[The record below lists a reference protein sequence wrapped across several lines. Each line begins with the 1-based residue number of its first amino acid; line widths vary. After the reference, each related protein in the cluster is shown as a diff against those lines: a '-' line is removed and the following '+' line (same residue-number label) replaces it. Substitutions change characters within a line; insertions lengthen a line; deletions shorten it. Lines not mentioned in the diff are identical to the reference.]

1 MRLDADEAVD
11 RCCQSIARSCQQGLI
26 NHRPLAWWARQGL
39 SAIMERLHE
48 LACTTRRHAALGVTP
63 DACPGMLLISA
74 EAVTPAQQI
83 VYEPMLCVILEGA
96 KQTTLAAQSYVY
108 RGGDYMVVSA
118 DLPVSG
124 QVLEAPYA
132 AIGIPL
138 DPALIA
144 ELMLETGVVGEDAA
158 PGHALVVSR
167 MEPSLV
173 DAVGRLIDL
182 LDRPADVPVMAPMIR
197 REILWRLLGG
207 EHGAM
212 MRQIGTRD
220 GRLGRVQRVIR
231 QLRQHYAEPIRIE
244 ALAELAGMSETSLHR
259 HFKAVTSMSPLQF
272 QKQVRLQ
279 EARNRLL
286 SDGRDIAGVGFSVG
300 YDSPSQFSREYSRQF
315 GRPPGRDLER
325 LRAEPVQTAVL

>member
-1 MRLDADEAVD
+1 MAVARLASLV
-11 RCCQSIARSCQQGLI
+11 RSE
-26 NHRPLAWWARQGL
+26 L
-39 SAIMERLHE
+39 SAAMDRLHE
-48 LACTTRRHAALGVTP
+48 LAAITRRHAERGVAP

-74 EAVTPAQQI
+74 ETVIPAQQI

-96 KQTTLAAQSYVY
+96 KQTTLAARSYVY

-124 QVLEAPYA
+124 QVLDAPYA

-138 DPALIA
+138 NPVTIA
-144 ELMLETGVVGEDAA
+144 DLMLETGGVDEDAA

-167 MEPSLV
+167 MDAPLI
-173 DAVGRLIDL
+173 DAVSRLIDL
-182 LDRPADVPVMAPMIR
+182 LDRPRDVAVMAPMIR
-197 REILWRLLGG
+197 REILWRLLAG

-212 MRQIGTRD
+212 VRQIGAKD

-231 QLRQHYAEPIRIE
+231 QLRERYAEPVRIE

-286 SDGRDIAGVGFSVG
+286 NDGHDIAGVGFAVG

-315 GRPPGRDLER
+315 GQPPGRDLER
-325 LRAEPVQTAVL
+325 LRAQPAQAVVL

>member
-1 MRLDADEAVD
+1 MD
-11 RCCQSIARSCQQGLI
+11 
-26 NHRPLAWWARQGL
+26 
-39 SAIMERLHE
+39 RLHE
-48 LACTTRRHAALGVTP
+48 LAELTRRYVAIGVAP
-63 DACPGMLLISA
+63 ADCPGMLLISA
-74 EAVTPAQQI
+74 EAVVPAQQI

-96 KQTTLAAQSYVY
+96 KQTTLAATSHVY

-138 DPALIA
+138 DPGVIA
-144 ELMLETGVVGEDAA
+144 DLMLETGVSAADEA
-158 PGHALVVSR
+158 PGHALVVSP
-167 MEPSLV
+167 MDEPLL
-173 DAVGRLIDL
+173 DAVARLIAL
-182 LDRPADVPVMAPMIR
+182 LERPQDVAVMAPMVR
-197 REILWRLLGG
+197 REILWRLLAG

-212 MRQIGTRD
+212 VRQIGTRD

-231 QLRQHYAEPIRIE
+231 RLRQHYAEPVRIE
-244 ALAELAGMSETSLHR
+244 DLAELAGMSETSLHR

-286 SDGRDIAGVGFSVG
+286 SDGRDIAGVGFAVG

-315 GRPPGRDLER
+315 GQPPGRDLDR
-325 LRAEPVQTAVL
+325 MRGQPIGAAIL

>member
-1 MRLDADEAVD
+1 MD
-11 RCCQSIARSCQQGLI
+11 
-26 NHRPLAWWARQGL
+26 
-39 SAIMERLHE
+39 RLHE
-48 LACTTRRHAALGVTP
+48 LAATTRRHAERGVAA

-96 KQTTLAAQSYVY
+96 KQTTLGARSYVY

-124 QVLEAPYA
+124 QVLDAPYA

-138 DPALIA
+138 NPVVIA
-144 ELMLETGVVGEDAA
+144 DLMLETGGAVEDAA

-167 MEPSLV
+167 MDAPLI

-182 LDRPADVPVMAPMIR
+182 LDRPQDVAVMAPMIR
-197 REILWRLLGG
+197 REILWRLLAG
-207 EHGAM
+207 EHGDM
-212 MRQIGTRD
+212 VRQIGAGD

-231 QLRQHYAEPIRIE
+231 RLREHYAEPIRIE

-286 SDGRDIAGVGFSVG
+286 SDGRDIAGVGFAVG

-315 GRPPGRDLER
+315 GQPPGRDLER
-325 LRAEPVQTAVL
+325 LRAEPERAAVL

>member
-1 MRLDADEAVD
+1 MD
-11 RCCQSIARSCQQGLI
+11 
-26 NHRPLAWWARQGL
+26 
-39 SAIMERLHE
+39 RLHE
-48 LACTTRRHAALGVTP
+48 LAETTRRHAARGVTP
-63 DACPGMLLISA
+63 EACPGMLLISA
-74 EAVTPAQQI
+74 DAVTPAQQI

-96 KQTTLAAQSYVY
+96 KQTTLGARSYVY

-138 DPALIA
+138 NPSVIADLI
-144 ELMLETGVVGEDAA
+144 LETGGGANDDA
-158 PGHALVVSR
+158 PGHGLVVSR
-167 MEPSLV
+167 MDGPLIDV
-173 DAVGRLIDL
+173 VGRLIDL
-182 LDRPADVPVMAPMIR
+182 LERPQDVAVMAPMIR
-197 REILWRLLGG
+197 REILWRLLAG

-212 MRQIGTRD
+212 VRQIGTRD

-231 QLRQHYAEPIRIE
+231 RLREHYAEPVRIE

-286 SDGRDIAGVGFSVG
+286 SDGHDIAGVGFAVG

-325 LRAEPVQTAVL
+325 LRREPEGAAVL

>member
-1 MRLDADEAVD
+1 MIVAM
-11 RCCQSIARSCQQGLI
+11 
-26 NHRPLAWWARQGL
+26 LAWSARQALCG
-39 SAIMERLHE
+39 AMDRLPE
-48 LACTTRRHAALGVTP
+48 LAETTRRHAARGMP
-63 DACPGMLLISA
+63 FDDCPGMLLISA

-96 KQTTLAAQSYVY
+96 KQTTLAARSYVY

-132 AIGIPL
+132 AVGIPL
-138 DPALIA
+138 NPAVIA
-144 ELMLETGVVGEDAA
+144 DLMLETGGVAEDAA

-167 MEPSLV
+167 MDAPLI

-182 LDRPADVPVMAPMIR
+182 LERPGDVAVMAPMIR
-197 REILWRLLGG
+197 REILWRLLAG

-212 MRQIGTRD
+212 VRQIGTRD

-231 QLRQHYAEPIRIE
+231 QLREHYAEPMRIE

-286 SDGRDIAGVGFSVG
+286 NDGRDIAGVGFAVG
-300 YDSPSQFSREYSRQF
+300 YESPSQFSREYSRQF

-325 LRAEPVQTAVL
+325 LRHEPEGAAVL